1 MIVKKILKSKG
12 NEKGIT
18 LAALVITIGVL
29 IVLAGITLGSLKGEN
44 SIIARSKTA
53 KQQAEKAGIAEKIQS
68 EMQNEEAKKGN
79 GEKLTE
85 SEIDNILKNFGT
97 VKGSGNDKTV
107 TTDEGY
113 VIKVSDLLSSYNT
126 INLTGIEADNVTVA
140 KGKKSKINI
149 KKESTIANEELA
161 YISANSNIAT
171 VSEDGIVT
179 GVALGSTTITITGKN
194 SNISTTCTVTVKKA
208 TTTVSAAQ
216 IAEKPEKY
224 YGKVAENYTKGGLT
238 YRIFYV
244 DKDNKYGDGKNTV
257 YLKVDYTERKAL
269 STDIS
274 KLTNSDLILYKR
286 MNPSWSAKRG
296 GIDATS
302 WNNNE
307 KAAAWLCAPSQWT
320 AYVDEDKA
328 SYAIGG
334 PSVEMYI
341 DSYNQVP
348 HTEAGNYTLGATYR
362 ETNSP
367 GYIYTLNGTQSTI
380 SNDDYWTGNNTIDYK
395 GYGSMYAV
403 NNGDNNNSFYW
414 LTSPSAYNTERI
426 CHVDGN
432 NLRLDYDFYYDSNGI
447 CPLVSLKPAIRIEIE
462 E

>member
-1 MIVKKILKSKG
+1 MIVEKILKSKG

-18 LAALVITIGVL
+18 LSALVITIGVL

-53 KQQAEKAGIAEKIQS
+53 KQQAEKASISEKIQS

-113 VIKVSDLLSSYNT
+113 VIKISDLLSSYNT

-149 KKESTIANEELA
+149 KKESTIANEELT
-161 YISANSNIAT
+161 YTSASNSIAT

-257 YLKVDYTERKAL
+257 YLKADYTENKAL

-320 AYVDEDKA
+320 AYVDEDKV

-334 PSVEMYI
+334 PSVEMYV

-348 HTEAGNYTLGATYR
+348 HTEAGNYTLGATYSD
-362 ETNSP
+362 TNSP
-367 GYIYTLNGTQSTI
+367 GYIYTLNGTKSTI
-380 SNDDYWTGNNTIDYK
+380 SNSDYYTGKDSLDYK
-395 GYGSMYAV
+395 GYNSMYAGKDG
-403 NNGDNNNSFYW
+403 NEAGFWW
-414 LTSPSAYNTERI
+414 LASPSSYI
-426 CHVDGN
+426 SDYMCYVDGRDAFLN
-432 NLRLDYDFYYDSNGI
+432 YADYNLMSGI
-447 CPLVSLKPAIRIEIE
+447 GPLVTIKPAIRIEIE

>member
-1 MIVKKILKSKG
+1 MIVKKIVKSKG

-18 LAALVITIGVL
+18 LVALVITIGVL
-29 IVLAGITLGSLKGEN
+29 IVLAGITLRSLEGEN
-44 SIIARSKTA
+44 SIIARSKTV

-149 KKESTIANEELA
+149 KKESTIANEELT
-161 YISANSNIAT
+161 YTSANSNIAT
-171 VSEDGIVT
+171 VSEDGVVT
-179 GVALGSTTITITGKN
+179 GIALGSTTITITGKN

-257 YLKVDYTERKAL
+257 YLKADYTEGKAL

-274 KLTNSDLILYKR
+274 KSTNSDLILYKR
-286 MNPSWSAKRG
+286 MNPIWSAKRG

-307 KAAAWLCAPSQWT
+307 KAAALLCAPS
-320 AYVDEDKA
+320 
-328 SYAIGG
+328 
-334 PSVEMYI
+334 
-341 DSYNQVP
+341 
-348 HTEAGNYTLGATYR
+348 
-362 ETNSP
+362 
-367 GYIYTLNGTQSTI
+367 
-380 SNDDYWTGNNTIDYK
+380 
-395 GYGSMYAV
+395 
-403 NNGDNNNSFYW
+403 
-414 LTSPSAYNTERI
+414 
-426 CHVDGN
+426 
-432 NLRLDYDFYYDSNGI
+432 
-447 CPLVSLKPAIRIEIE
+447 
-462 E
+462 

>member
-1 MIVKKILKSKG
+1 MVVKKITKSKG

-29 IVLAGITLGSLKGEN
+29 IVLVGITLGSLKGEN

-53 KQQAEKAGIAEKIQS
+53 KQQAEKASISEKIQS

-85 SEIDNILKNFGT
+85 SEIDKILKNFGT

-194 SNISTTCTVTVKKA
+194 SNISTTCAVTVKKA

-257 YLKVDYTERKAL
+257 YLKADYTESITL

-328 SYAIGG
+328 NYVMGATSI
-334 PSVEMYI
+334 EMYV

-348 HTEAGNYTLGATYR
+348 HTEAGNYTLGAKYS
-362 ETNSP
+362 ETTTP
-367 GYIYTLNGTQSTI
+367 GYIYTLNGTKSTI
-380 SNDDYWTGNNTIDYK
+380 SNSDYYTGIDSLDYK
-395 GYGSMYAV
+395 GYNSMYAGKNGSKEKYWWWTASPIAYENNLCHV
-403 NNGDNNNSFYW
+403 NGYNGHLYNN
-414 LTSPSAYNTERI
+414 AYNVE
-426 CHVDGN
+426 DG
-432 NLRLDYDFYYDSNGI
+432 FE
-447 CPLVSLKPAIRIEIE
+447 PLVALKPAIRIEIE